1 MNQYEATLS
10 IASRGIRDD
19 HRCQK
24 GQGTAQ
30 RALNKTR
37 DPPHKELRDKLHC
50 AGCEVVHRACD
61 FDVSLLLQ
69 VFENGTAAADFG
81 HR

>member
-1 MNQYEATLS
+1 MNQYETTLS

-30 RALNKTR
+30 R
-37 DPPHKELRDKLHC
+37 C
-50 AGCEVVHRACD
+50 
-61 FDVSLLLQ
+61 SQ
-69 VFENGTAAADFG
+69 
-81 HR
+81 